1 MAKKKRITLLID
13 GEQYDQWLSGEV
25 TRDLKDFSGS
35 FSFTFRDGLRS
46 MRSMKYASAGSPY
59 KLRPGPEVIIRIDG
73 RTVLKGWLEK
83 VRPEI
88 SDRQASVTISGRDKS
103 GDLIDCAA
111 MKDVAE
117 FNNVKLEEAA
127 KRIVAPFGMS
137 VRSEIDT
144 GEPFS
149 RYSIDLA
156 ETGFS
161 AIEKG
166 ARSRHALVL
175 SDGVGGVVITRTGAT
190 RAPAHIVLPGN
201 VLSSGA
207 EYSHENRFSETTVR
221 GQGEKAG
228 KERGKGKLDVTAEPI
243 GAGDRN
249 QSGGSATEQER
260 RGTAAT
266 GRAKD
271 DEITRYRPIVHLARS
286 KADSVSAQ
294 DEADWRS
301 RTARA
306 ESEEMTYSVKGFVAN
321 GQLWAVNQLAYVSD
335 AFQDVERDMLISR
348 TRFVE
353 DSAGAITEL
362 SVVSPEAFDKGPVG
376 DRRKNKSSKA
386 GKKAAGGGALDG
398 TASAL

>member
-1 MAKKKRITLLID
+1 MKTKGITLFID
-13 GEQYDQWLSGEV
+13 GVQYDQWLSGEV
-25 TRDLKDFSGS
+25 TRDLKDFAGS
-35 FSFTFRDGLRS
+35 FSFTFRDRVRSKQALR
-46 MRSMKYASAGSPY
+46 YASAGAPY
-59 KLRPGPEVIIRIDG
+59 KLRPGPEVVIRIDG

-83 VRPEI
+83 VRPDI
-88 SDRQASVTISGRDKS
+88 SDRQISVTISGRDKS

-117 FNNVKLEEAA
+117 FNNVKLEDAA
-127 KRIVAPFGMS
+127 KRIAEPFGMS

-144 GEPFS
+144 GEPFG
-149 RYSIDLA
+149 RYSVDLA
-156 ETGFS
+156 ETAFS

-175 SDGVGGVVITRTGAT
+175 SDGIGGVVITRTGAT
-190 RAPAHIVLPGN
+190 RAPAHLVLPGN

-243 GAGDRN
+243 GTGGRN
-249 QSGGSATEQER
+249 PGSGSATEQER
-260 RGTAAT
+260 KGTAAT

-286 KADSVSAQ
+286 KADTTSAQ

-306 ESEEMTYSVKGFVAN
+306 ESEEMTYTVKGFIAN
-321 GQLWAVNQLAYVSD
+321 GQLWTVNQLTYVSD

-348 TRFVE
+348 TRFAE
-353 DSAGAITEL
+353 DSAGRITEL

-376 DRRKNKSSKA
+376 NRRKNQKSKTSSKA
-386 GKKAAGGGALDG
+386 STSLDG
-398 TASAL
+398 SAEAL